1 MVNRF
6 ATGRGVVQR
15 RWSREQ
21 TFGRWLLGA
30 LAVLVVAGGGIGAV
44 VAASTTTGTS
54 VAQQSDAQN
63 AALSAASRLEAWT
76 GAVGNEL
83 NDYAAAIVL
92 DTSVAPSQ
100 LAANL
105 QTMLTGTNDFWL
117 LEFTSRSGQVIA
129 ASNGAG
135 VGVGGASWLG
145 ELSATPLVTRVT
157 MTGGVLEWFVAR
169 LATTDGYQG
178 VLVAALQASQ
188 VGNLLSP
195 ADPSGSAEIQAVLP
209 GGVLLYSTAM
219 TTTLHA
225 GLSDASMVADGSL
238 SKRVNSP
245 GVAAALAHTA
255 GVTSYRANGVDTIAG
270 YDGVALPGWVLGVVV
285 TERATSAAAPGLL
298 NPAWLLPGLAAVIG
312 LGLIGM
318 LIVTRGGGALGGVTS
333 GLGAAGPG
341 AALPALRR
349 RLRPPTGPA
358 RATGGRDPQPAA
370 DGPGG
375 EATVVG
381 ARSVTG
387 VGRPGGR
394 RRLRGRYE
402 ILEVTGSGGEGQVL
416 RALDHLHARQV
427 AIKVRALDPGDRA
440 KRQEI
445 LNEASVLLR
454 MTPHP
459 HASVVREDFIIGD
472 RYYLVMDWIE
482 GTPLNR
488 VLAEQGCP
496 GLPLARV
503 LEWMGQVAD
512 VLDHLHT
519 QSPVIVHGDV
529 KPSNVI
535 VTSGPDPRAILV
547 DFGISQQRDSP
558 NELGNEPAPR
568 GVMGSPGFTAPEMVL
583 GGQPTP
589 MADIF
594 ALAAT
599 TYALL
604 LGEPPRLSRPPN
616 WGVVAPGASQVVEA
630 AFKAGLAV
638 DPSRR
643 PRSAG
648 AFVAALRSTSAP
660 IGALDRSVTTAG

>member
-15 RWSREQ
+15 RRSREQ

-44 VAASTTTGTS
+44 LAASTATGTS
-54 VAQQSDAQN
+54 VAQQSVAQS

-76 GAVGNEL
+76 GTVGNEL

-92 DTSVAPSQ
+92 DTGVAPAQ
-100 LAANL
+100 LAGNL
-105 QTMLTGTNDFWL
+105 QTLLTGNNDFWL

-135 VGVGGASWLG
+135 VALGGTGWLS
-145 ELSATPLVTRVT
+145 ELGATPLVTRVT
-157 MTGGVLEWFVAR
+157 LSGGILEWFVAR
-169 LATTDGYQG
+169 LATTDGDQG
-178 VLVAALQASQ
+178 VLVGALQASQ

-195 ADPSGSAEIQAVLP
+195 ADPSRSAEIQAVLP
-209 GGVLLYSTAM
+209 DGVLLYSTTM
-219 TTTLHA
+219 TTTLHS
-225 GLSDASMVADGSL
+225 GLTDASMVADGAL
-238 SKRVNSP
+238 SKRVGSP
-245 GVAAALAHTA
+245 AVAAALADTA
-255 GVTSYRANGVDTIAG
+255 GVTSYRVNGVDTIAG

-285 TERATSAAAPGLL
+285 TEKATAAAASGLL
-298 NPAWLLPGLAAVIG
+298 SMPWLLPGLATLIG
-312 LGLIGM
+312 LGLLGV
-318 LIVTRGGGALGGVTS
+318 LIVTRDGEALAGVTA
-333 GLGAAGPG
+333 GLTAAVPV
-341 AALPALRR
+341 AALPTLRR
-349 RLRPPTGPA
+349 RLRPPAGPA
-358 RATGGRDPQPAA
+358 TPAGGRDPTPAA

-381 ARSVTG
+381 ARSVTV
-387 VGRPGGR
+387 VGRPSGR

-427 AIKVRALDPGDRA
+427 AIKVRSLDPGDRA
-440 KRQEI
+440 RRHEI

-472 RYYLVMDWIE
+472 HYYLVMDWIE
-482 GTPLNR
+482 GTPLHR

-496 GLPLARV
+496 GLPFARV
-503 LEWMGQVAD
+503 VEWMGQVAE

-558 NELGNEPAPR
+558 TDLGNEPARR
-568 GVMGSPGFTAPEMVL
+568 GAMGSPGFTAPEMVL

-599 TYALL
+599 TFALL

-616 WGVVAPGASQVVEA
+616 WEAVAPGASQVVEA

-643 PRSAG
+643 PQSAG
-648 AFVAALRSTSAP
+648 AFVATLRSASAP
-660 IGALDRSVTTAG
+660 IGALHRSVTTAS